1 MTAAAQHL
9 RAGRSV
15 PWGLVLTV
23 CLVALTLLRVAALW
37 VNQTDLF
44 FDEAQYWSWSREPA
58 FGYFSKPPLIAWLI
72 AATTSLCGDGEA
84 CVRVASPLLYGVA
97 SAFLYLAGKAL
108 YDARIGFW
116 AAIVFATVPG
126 ASFSSTLIS
135 TDVPLIAFWSLA
147 LWGLVKVLQTRGW
160 GWTLLTAVAIGFGL
174 LAKYAMVYFYLC
186 AAVWL
191 LANPPDRWLL
201 RDWRGAAL
209 IVIPLLFLAPNVAW
223 NLSHGFATF
232 SHTAANANWSGVP
245 LHPLKALEF
254 LGSQF
259 GVFGPILFGVLIWVA
274 ARASRTR
281 SEPADR
287 FLLAFSLPVLALVTL
302 QAFLSRAH
310 ANWAAVAY
318 PAVAIL
324 VTAALLRAQAR
335 RLFAASLALH
345 LFAFVAITAA
355 PAAAQRLA
363 LPGRLDPYGRMLG
376 WKDLAATVRTQLDAR
391 HAPTLLTDDRL
402 MTAELL
408 YYLRDTDV
416 AVLTWPADGPP
427 RDHYELTRP
436 FRAGAAEPVLLVT
449 LRPTPKRITRAF
461 AQAEP
466 VASETISAGPKINR
480 TLTMTLLEGYKGD
493 GHGQ

>member
-1 MTAAAQHL
+1 MTAAAQGL
-9 RAGRSV
+9 RAGQSAQWA
-15 PWGLVLTV
+15 PVLAV
-23 CLVALTLLRVAALW
+23 CLAALTLLRVAALW

-44 FDEAQYWSWSREPA
+44 FDEAQYWTWSREPA

-72 AATTSLCGDGEA
+72 GATTSLCGDGEA

-97 SAFLYLAGKAL
+97 SAFLYFAGKAL

-116 AAIVFATVPG
+116 AAIVFATAPG

-135 TDVPLIAFWSLA
+135 TDVPLLALWCLA
-147 LWGLVKVLQTRGW
+147 LWGWVRLLQTRGW
-160 GWTLLTAVAIGFGL
+160 SWTLLTAVAIGLGL
-174 LAKYAMVYFYLC
+174 LAKYAMAYFYLC
-186 AAVWL
+186 AAMWL

-201 RDWRGAAL
+201 RDGRGAAL
-209 IVIPLLFLAPNVAW
+209 VVVPLLFLAPNLAW

-232 SHTAANANWSGVP
+232 SHTAANAHWSGVP

-254 LGSQF
+254 LASQF
-259 GVFGPILFGVLIWVA
+259 GVFGPILFGALIWVGV
-274 ARASRTR
+274 RALRTR
-281 SEPADR
+281 PEPADR
-287 FLLAFSLPVLALVTL
+287 LLLAFSVPVLVLVTV

-318 PAVAIL
+318 PAAAIL
-324 VTAALLRAQAR
+324 VTAALLRARAR

-345 LFAFVAITAA
+345 LLAFVAITAG
-355 PAAAQRLA
+355 PTIAQRLN

-376 WKDLAATVRTQLDAR
+376 WKDLASAVRTQLEAR
-391 HAPTLLTDDRL
+391 HIPTLLTDDRL
-402 MTAELL
+402 MTAELM
-408 YYLRDTDV
+408 YYLRDVNV
-416 AVLTWPADGPP
+416 AVRTWPADGPP

-449 LRPTPKRITRAF
+449 LRPAPKRITQAF

-466 VASETISAGPKINR
+466 VASETIPAGPKKDR
-480 TLTMTLLEGYKGD
+480 TVTMTLLEGYQGD